1 MKKLSLLFF
10 ALVISATAL
19 FAQSNYNEDGIQLFH
34 TPSQE
39 ELDWAKSK
47 GYDTIRI
54 TPTSSPIGQI
64 RPIAEWE
71 PAEAVLIRY
80 PLGFPVSFVQKLAEY
95 IKVITV
101 VSQSN
106 LASAKS
112 EYTSGGVNMSNCE
125 FLIASNNSY
134 WVRDYGPW
142 FMAIDNSRVSMF
154 DFTYNRPRP
163 QDNLVNGLLANHLSL
178 VNNHTYFVSP
188 LELTGGNYMNDGIKQ
203 AASSTVTLVENSGW
217 GNEQQIKAHFNEYLG
232 IEQYHFREDPVSTAS
247 SYLQH
252 IDCWAKFLG
261 PDKVLVDSVAAGSYF
276 AKFEAVANYFRS
288 QISSYGTPYK
298 VYRVYAPGASGSSP
312 LTPYSNS
319 LILNNKV
326 FVPVG
331 GNSYDAAALQVYE
344 KAMPGYT
351 IVPVSNNLPYPDY
364 WLNTDALHCRTHEIA
379 DRGMLYVKHQP
390 KFGEIANTGTINFST
405 ELYSYGNNTIYSDS
419 VIVYLRVNNG
429 CYHAYHMENVGNN
442 TWEVNISGL
451 PGGLVEYYIY
461 AADVSGRRES
471 HPYIA
476 RYAPDKGAHKFTL
489 TGAVTALPALAL
501 DKTNSSVTSEG
512 FNVIKD
518 FITLS
523 NPGFAN
529 LSFEITNIDFHEM
542 LTIAP
547 LNGTIQPC
555 GSQAI
560 TLSYDFSNV
569 PNGTYLGSFT
579 LISNDPKNPATE
591 IALFAKQNILPPA
604 PVLSLSKTSSSVYL
618 EAYTKIEDFITV
630 SNLGSEN
637 LMIEITDIDFG
648 DMFSIDPHTGT
659 IPKGDSLILTL
670 SYNFNIIAKA
680 EEFFGSFKLNSNDP
694 LKPEVE
700 ISLHASLNVGINETN
715 LSEINIYPNPTT
727 GQLKIENGELKIN
740 NVEIFDVYGRK
751 IHALTPSLLHPFTTI
766 NISHLNSG
774 IYFVKI
780 TTDSGQSV
788 VRKILKL

>member
-10 ALVISATAL
+10 ALIISATTL
-19 FAQSNYNEDGIQLFH
+19 FAQSNYNEDGIRLFH

-47 GYDTIRI
+47 GYDTIRT
-54 TPTSSPIGQI
+54 TPTSPPIGQI

-106 LASAKS
+106 LASAQS
-112 EYTSGGVNMSNCE
+112 EYISGGVNMSNCE

-134 WVRDYGPW
+134 WTRDYGPW

-154 DFTYNRPRP
+154 DFKYNRSARP
-163 QDNLVNGLLANHLSL
+163 QDNLVNGVLANHLSL
-178 VNNHTYFVSP
+178 VNNHTYFLSP
-188 LELTGGNYMNDGIKQ
+188 LELSGGNYMNDGIKQ
-203 AASSTVTLVENSGW
+203 AASSTITLVENSW
-217 GNEQQIKAHFNEYLG
+217 FGNEQQIKAHFNEYLG

-247 SYLQH
+247 NYLQH

-276 AKFEAVANYFRS
+276 VKFENVANYFRG
-288 QISSYGTPYK
+288 QTSSYGTPFK
-298 VYRVYAPGASGSSP
+298 VYRVYAPGASDSSP

-379 DRGMLYVKHQP
+379 DRCMLYVKHQP
-390 KFGEIANTGTINFST
+390 KFGEIANTGTINFNT

-419 VIVYLRVNNG
+419 VIVYLRVNGG
-429 CYHAYHMENVGNN
+429 CYHAYHMENAGNN

-451 PGGLVEYYIY
+451 PGGLVEYYVY
-461 AADVSGRRES
+461 AADASGRRES

-476 RYAPDKGAHKFTL
+476 RYNPHADPHKFNL
-489 TGAVTALPALAL
+489 IGAP
-501 DKTNSSVTSEG
+501 
-512 FNVIKD
+512 
-518 FITLS
+518 
-523 NPGFAN
+523 P
-529 LSFEITNIDFHEM
+529 SF
-542 LTIAP
+542 
-547 LNGTIQPC
+547 
-555 GSQAI
+555 
-560 TLSYDFSNV
+560 
-569 PNGTYLGSFT
+569 
-579 LISNDPKNPATE
+579 
-591 IALFAKQNILPPA
+591 

-618 EAYTKIEDFITV
+618 EKHTKVEDFITV
-630 SNLGSEN
+630 SNFGKVDLTFE
-637 LMIEITDIDFG
+637 LTDIDFD
-648 DMFSIDPHTGT
+648 DMLTIDPQYGI
-659 IPKGDSLILTL
+659 IPEGDSLILTL
-670 SYNFNIIAKA
+670 SYDFRIIAKA

-694 LKPEVE
+694 LNPEVE

-715 LSEINIYPNPTT
+715 ISEINIYPNPTT

-740 NVEIFDVYGRK
+740 NVEVFDVYGRK
-751 IHALTPSLLHPFTTI
+751 IVNCQLLIVNSI
-766 NISHLNSG
+766 NISHLTSG

-780 TTDSGQSV
+780 STDSGQSV